1 MADHQ
6 DLPFKSEYAKS
17 GRSSCKACSMSISKD
32 SLRLAIM
39 VQSPMFDGKIP
50 NWFHFACFWKRAR
63 VEDANHIQG
72 FDALRWEDQEKIKE
86 KVAGGGGGG
95 GGGGDAGGDSTS
107 GNYVTEYAKSGRSGC
122 RGCGDKIA
130 QDAVRIAV
138 KDFESERAKLYGPQ
152 NLWYHVDCFVEERED
167 LEFTKD
173 KNPEK
178 INGFNRL
185 KKEDQQELLTKL
197 GKGEKSKKRKGDT
210 KENGG
215 GKKVKKE
222 ESEEEKNLREQS
234 QLIWKYRDLLTKS
247 VSNNAIKI
255 MLQLNNQALP
265 TGESCLLD
273 ACADAMVFGAL
284 EKCPEC
290 KKGQLQYSALGY
302 KCTGNM
308 TEWTKCMFITKTPKR
323 KSFKVP
329 KEFHDVPF
337 LKNFKFEKRERAF
350 SSAAVA
356 SSLDGSLDTVD
367 SGAGPSSSSS
377 SSTQSLEGM
386 KFIVTGKTEKP
397 KEEICREITKLG
409 GFVVNKMASDVAACI
424 STKKE
429 VGKKSKTIKDAE
441 KADIHVVDEGFLD
454 SVQKGGALLM
464 IQSHSIAPWGADPTL
479 RVSLPSSSKSG
490 EKKKMSKSYG
500 AYKDAADK
508 MYTKSVPKTM
518 KMTVKG
524 GAAVDPDSGLES
536 SAHILEDKGNIYNA
550 VLGLVD
556 VVRGTNSFYKIQVLE
571 RDGGGR
577 WWLFRSWGRV
587 GTTIGSNKMEKFDS
601 RYDVMKAM
609 ETLYLEKTGNHWAN
623 RKNFIKQANKF
634 YPLEIDY
641 GQDDEEAVTTLKA
654 GGTSKL
660 PKAVQDLICMI
671 FDVESMKKAMLEFEI
686 DLKKMPLGKLS
697 KRQIESAY
705 TVLTELTELIGKGGT
720 QTQFLDATNRFYTLV
735 PHDFGMKKPPLIN
748 TIEIIKAKTD
758 MINNLLDIEVAYSM
772 LKGGDTG
779 EDPIDAHYRKLNTEI
794 EHLDIASEE
803 CERLLEY
810 VKNTHAATH
819 NQYDLEVLDVFQIIR
834 DGERVRYSPF
844 RDLPNRQLLWHGS
857 RTTNY
862 AGILSQGL
870 RIAPPEAPVT
880 GYMFG
885 KGVYFA
891 DMVSKSANYCRTSK
905 TDPVGIMLLCEVALG
920 NMYERF
926 GADYIDKL
934 PKGKHSTKGVGM
946 TCPDPTGSYAL
957 PDGSTIP
964 MGKGVP
970 SSQGRSS
977 LLYNEYIVYDVAQ
990 INMKY
995 LLKVNFK
1002 YKW

>member
-1 MADHQ
+1 MADER
-6 DLPFKSEYAKS
+6 DLPFKCEYAKS
-17 GRSSCKACSMSISKD
+17 GRSSCKACSGSIAKD

-63 VEDANHIQG
+63 VEDANHIHG

-86 KVAGGGGGG
+86 KVGGGG
-95 GGGGDAGGDSTS
+95 GGGGDAGGAGAAGD
-107 GNYVTEYAKSGRSGC
+107 YETEYAKSGRSGC

-130 QDAVRIAV
+130 QGAVRIAI

-152 NLWYHVDCFVEERED
+152 NLWYHVDCFVSDRED
-167 LEFTKD
+167 LDFTTD
-173 KNPEK
+173 KNPETIK
-178 INGFNRL
+178 GFKKL
-185 KKEDQQELLTKL
+185 KKEDQLELLTKL
-197 GKGEKSKKRKGDT
+197 GKGEKSKKRKADEKGAA
-210 KENGG
+210 G

-222 ESEEEKNLREQS
+222 ETEEEKNLKEQS
-234 QLIWKYRDLLTKS
+234 QLIWKYRDLLTNG
-247 VSNNAIKI
+247 VSNNAMKI
-255 MLQLNNQALP
+255 MLQLNGQELP
-265 TGESCLLD
+265 TGESRLLD

-284 EKCPEC
+284 ERCPEC
-290 KKGQLQYSALGY
+290 KKGQLVYSAVGY

-308 TEWTKCMFITKTPKR
+308 TEWTKCMYVTKTPKR
-323 KSFKVP
+323 KNFKVP

-337 LKNFKFEKRERAF
+337 LKNFKFVKRDRAF
-350 SSAAVA
+350 SSAAVVG
-356 SSLDGSLDTVD
+356 SLDSSMDTVD
-367 SGAGPSSSSS
+367 SGAGSSSSS
-377 SSTQSLEGM
+377 QSLEGM
-386 KFIVTGKTEKP
+386 KFVIGKTEKA
-397 KEEICREITKLG
+397 KDEISREITKLG

-429 VGKKSKTIKDAE
+429 VDKKSKTIKDAE

-490 EKKKMSKSYG
+490 ERKSGKSYG
-500 AYKDAADK
+500 AYKAAAAEK

-536 SAHILEDKGNIYNA
+536 SAHILEDQGNIYNA
-550 VLGLVD
+550 VLGMVD
-556 VVRGTNSFYKIQVLE
+556 VVRGTNSFYKIQALE
-571 RDGGGR
+571 KDGGGR

-587 GTTIGSNKMEKFDS
+587 GTTIGSHKIEQFGS
-601 RYDVMKAM
+601 RVNAMRAM
-609 ETLYLEKTGNHWAN
+609 ENLYMEKTGNSWAN
-623 RKNFIKQANKF
+623 RKNFVKQANRF

-641 GQDDEEAVTTLKA
+641 GQDDEEAVTTIKA
-654 GGTSKL
+654 GGRSKL
-660 PKAVQDLICMI
+660 PKAVQDLVCMI

-705 TVLTELTELIGKGGT
+705 TVLTELTELISNGGS

-748 TIEIIKAKTD
+748 SLDVIKTKTE

-772 LKGGDTG
+772 LKGGDSG
-779 EDPIDAHYRKLNTEI
+779 EDPVDAHYRKLNTEI
-794 EHLDIASEE
+794 EHLDLKSEE
-803 CERLLEY
+803 CQRLLDY
-810 VKNTHAATH
+810 VKNTHASTH

-834 DGERVRYSPF
+834 DGEKARYSPF

-905 TDPVGIMLLCEVALG
+905 NDPVGIMLLCEVALG

-926 GADYIDKL
+926 GADYINKL
-934 PKGKHSTKGVGM
+934 PKGKHSCKGVGM
-946 TCPDPTGSYAL
+946 TCPDPTGSHTL
-957 PDGSTIP
+957 PDGTVIP
-964 MGKGVP
+964 MGKGIA
-970 SSQGRSS
+970 STQGRSS
-977 LLYNEYIVYDVAQ
+977 LLYNEFIVYDVAQ

-1002 YKW
+1002 HKW

>member
-1 MADHQ
+1 MADER

-17 GRSSCKACSMSISKD
+17 GRSSCKACAMSISKD
-32 SLRLAIM
+32 TLRLAIM

-63 VEDANHIQG
+63 VEDANHIHG

-95 GGGGDAGGDSTS
+95 GGGDAAGGDTS
-107 GNYVTEYAKSGRSGC
+107 GDYETEYAKSGRSGC

-130 QDAVRIAV
+130 QGAVRIAI

-152 NLWYHVDCFVEERED
+152 NLWYHVDCFVADRED

-173 KNPEK
+173 KNPDK
-178 INGFNRL
+178 IKGFNRL

-197 GKGEKSKKRKGDT
+197 GKGDKSKKRKGDAKADT
-210 KENGG
+210 G
-215 GKKVKKE
+215 GKKAKKE
-222 ESEEEKNLREQS
+222 ESEEEKILREQS

-247 VSNNAIKI
+247 VSNNAMKV
-255 MLQLNNQALP
+255 MLQLNGQELP
-265 TGESCLLD
+265 TGESRLLD
-273 ACADAMVFGAL
+273 ACTDAMVFGAL

-290 KKGQLQYSALGY
+290 KKGQLVYSAVGY

-308 TEWTKCMFITKTPKR
+308 TEWTKCMYITKTPKR
-323 KSFKVP
+323 KNFKVP
-329 KEFHDVPF
+329 KDYYDVPF
-337 LKNFKFEKRERAF
+337 LKNFKFQKRERAF
-350 SSAAVA
+350 SSAAVV

-377 SSTQSLEGM
+377 QSLEGM
-386 KFIVTGKTEKP
+386 KFVLGKTEKP
-397 KEEICREITKLG
+397 KEEISREITKLG
-409 GFVVNKMASDVAACI
+409 GFIVNKMASDVAACI

-429 VGKKSKTIKDAE
+429 VDKKSKVIKDAE

-464 IQSHSIAPWGADPTL
+464 IQTHSIASWGADPTL

-490 EKKKMSKSYG
+490 GKKSGKSYG
-500 AYKDAADK
+500 AYKDSAEK
-508 MYTKSVPKTM
+508 MYTKRVPKTM

-550 VLGLVD
+550 VLGMVD
-556 VVRGTNSFYKIQVLE
+556 VVKGTNSFYKIQALE
-571 RDGGGR
+571 HDNGGR

-587 GTTIGSNKMEKFDS
+587 GTTIGSNKIERCDS
-601 RYDVMKAM
+601 RVSVIRSM
-609 ETLYLEKTGNHWAN
+609 EALYMEKTGNSWAD
-623 RKNFIKQANKF
+623 RKNFVKQANKF

-641 GQDDEEAVTTLKA
+641 GQDDEEVVTTLKT
-654 GGTSKL
+654 GGKSKL

-705 TVLTELTELIGKGGT
+705 TVLTELTELISKGGT

-748 TIEIIKAKTD
+748 SLDVIKAKTD
-758 MINNLLDIEVAYSM
+758 MINNLLDIEVAYGM

-779 EDPIDAHYRKLNTEI
+779 EDPVDAHYRKLNTEI
-794 EHLDIASEE
+794 EHLDIKSDE
-803 CERLLEY
+803 CQRLLDY

-819 NQYDLEVLDVFQIIR
+819 NQYDLEVQDIFQILR
-834 DGERVRYSPF
+834 DGEKARYSPF

-905 TDPVGIMLLCEVALG
+905 NDPVGIMLLCEVALG
-920 NMYERF
+920 NMYERY

-934 PKGKHSTKGVGM
+934 PKGKHSCKGIGM
-946 TCPDPTGSYAL
+946 SCPDPAGSYVL
-957 PDGSTIP
+957 PDGSVIP

-970 SSQGRSS
+970 STQGRSS

-1002 YKW
+1002 HKW